1 MRILIIANS
10 TVGLV
15 KFRKEL
21 IERLSRDNKVY
32 IATKC
37 DECMDELTKLDVEK
51 IEPLEMN
58 RRGIDVFQEISLIH
72 QIKLIIKRH
81 KPQLIIT
88 YTVKPNI
95 YAGLIA
101 RLYNIPY
108 ATNITGLGTAFQKEN
123 WLKKTIIFLYRIA
136 LKKANVVFFENDGNK
151 KVFIENKVVKEEKC
165 FVLNGAGVNIEEFEL
180 KPFPKEKDKVFIYMG
195 RVMHEKGI
203 DELFEAMEMLH
214 RKYPDSRLLV
224 LGDYEEK
231 YENKVNQLV
240 ENNVIEYVGWVQ
252 DVKPYI
258 EQAMCTIL
266 PSYHEGMSNTLLEC
280 AAMGRPI
287 ITSNI
292 PGCRET
298 VENQISGFLVEVK
311 NSLDLYEKMVQ
322 FYELP
327 YEKKI
332 QMGLAARKHV
342 ENFFDKKQVVDNTIN
357 RMEIK

>member
-1 MRILIIANS
+1 MRILIVANS
-10 TVGLV
+10 SMGLV

-21 IERLSRDNKVY
+21 IERLNKNNEVY

-37 DECMDELTKLDVEK
+37 DTCMEELQKLDIKK

-58 RRGIDVFQEISLIH
+58 RRGIDVFQELSLIH
-72 QIKLIIKRH
+72 QIMLLIKKH

-95 YAGLIA
+95 YAGLMA
-101 RLYNIPY
+101 RFYGITY
-108 ATNITGLGTAFQKEN
+108 VANITGLGTTFQKEN
-123 WLKKTIIFLYRIA
+123 WLKKTVIFLYKMA
-136 LKKANVVFFENDGNK
+136 LKKVKVVFFENEENK
-151 KVFIENKVVKEEKC
+151 KVFVENRVIKEEKC
-165 FVLNGAGVNIEEFEL
+165 FVLNGAGVNIEKFSS
-180 KPFPKEKDKVFIYMG
+180 KPFPQEKDKIFIYMG
-195 RVMHEKGI
+195 RVMREKGI
-203 DELFEAMEMLH
+203 NELFEAMELLH
-214 RKYPDSRLLV
+214 KKYPDSRLLV
-224 LGDYEEK
+224 LGEYEEK

-258 EQAMCTIL
+258 EQSMCTIL

-292 PGCRET
+292 PGCREA
-298 VENQISGFLVEVK
+298 VENQKSGFLVEVK
-311 NSLDLYEKMVQ
+311 NARDLYEKMVQ

-327 YEKKI
+327 YEEKV
-332 QMGLAARKHV
+332 QMGMAARKHI
-342 ENFFDKKQVVDNTIN
+342 EKFFDKKQVIDSTMS
-357 RMEIK
+357 RMGIE